1 MNLCKV
7 SIPLFIRERLCWRS
21 FRVDTDLFGEFIT
34 GTLSIGEK
42 AVSQSLFEI

>member
-7 SIPLFIRERLCWRS
+7 SIPLFIRERLCWSS

-34 GTLSIGEK
+34 GALSIGEK